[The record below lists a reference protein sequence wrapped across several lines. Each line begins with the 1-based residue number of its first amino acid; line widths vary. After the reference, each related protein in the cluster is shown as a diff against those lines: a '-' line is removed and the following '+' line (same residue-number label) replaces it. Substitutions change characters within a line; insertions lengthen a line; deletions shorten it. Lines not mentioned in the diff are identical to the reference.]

1 MDDENFSLSIKYA
14 DDLTILALDR
24 EKLQLSTY
32 ELQQDW
38 MKWFMNINFDKYIVL
53 TPSVD
58 NILIQREYIENVSNL
73 TRPRKFYT

>member
-14 DDLTILALDR
+14 DDLTLLALDR

-32 ELQQDW
+32 ELQQAW

>member
-32 ELQQDW
+32 ELQQAW

>member
-32 ELQQDW
+32 ELQQAW

-58 NILIQREYIENVSNL
+58 NILIQREYIENVSNF